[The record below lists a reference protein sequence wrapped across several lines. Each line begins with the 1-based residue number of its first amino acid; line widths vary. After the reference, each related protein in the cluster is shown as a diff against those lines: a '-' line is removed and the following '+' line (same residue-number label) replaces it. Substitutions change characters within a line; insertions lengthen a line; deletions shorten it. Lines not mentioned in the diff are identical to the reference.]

1 MSSGQTLAQMNLTCI
16 WLEAILYGINC
27 MLFGACVCIISG
39 GSPANN
45 GLLLF
50 ATSFQ
55 FAVATAHVI
64 LMFVF
69 VQAMIAFT
77 NPTIAATPDGA
88 NLYYAAT
95 GGNYIS

>member
-39 GSPANN
+39 GSPANK
-45 GLLLF
+45 LLLF

-55 FAVATAHVI
+55 FAMATAHVI
-64 LMFVF
+64 LMF

-95 GGNYIS
+95 GGNHIS